1 MSREFFGM
9 KRRINMG
16 IKEMTTELK
25 EEIKKTEEKLVQL
38 RQIEA
43 IVNGMQFPAK
53 ESREFVSE
61 ILPDAVP
68 FGNVKKMRRKLKYAK
83 FTPTET
89 KQIINMWNSM
99 KDIPNMNQ
107 QTIVSQIAR
116 VLKQPYKRVYSKV
129 FWLKRT
135 GHIAIPQGMF
145 TGRIMPTVVKERT
158 IAKNFFYWSDGQKQQ
173 LKQLIAQRKMPKE
186 IAEMMGIGIRIVSNK
201 INRMKASGEIP
212 KARSNQTDE
221 RIIPHII
228 DYR

>member
-1 MSREFFGM
+1 
-9 KRRINMG
+9 MG

-25 EEIKKTEEKLVQL
+25 EEIKKAEERLVQL

-43 IVNGMQFPAK
+43 IINSLQNPTVGSISIEK
-53 ESREFVSE
+53 EF
-61 ILPDAVP
+61 PDAVP
-68 FGNVKKMRRKLKYAK
+68 FGNVKKIRRKLKYAM

-116 VLKQPYKRVYSKV
+116 VLKQPYKRVYNKV

-135 GHIAIPQGMF
+135 GHITIPQGMF
-145 TGRIMPTVVKERT
+145 TGRIVPNAVKGRT
-158 IAKNFFYWSDGQKQQ
+158 IAKNFFYWSDGQRQQ
-173 LKQLIAQRKMPKE
+173 LKQLIAQRKTPKE

-201 INRMKASGEIP
+201 INRMKAHGEIP
-212 KARSNQTDE
+212 KARSNQTVP
-221 RIIPHII
+221 RNPLLNLK
-228 DYR
+228 